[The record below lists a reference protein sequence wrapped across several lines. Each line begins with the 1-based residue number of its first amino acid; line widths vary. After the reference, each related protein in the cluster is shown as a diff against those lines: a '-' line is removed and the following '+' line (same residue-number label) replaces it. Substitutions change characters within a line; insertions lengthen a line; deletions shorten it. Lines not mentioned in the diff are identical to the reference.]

1 MTPWMALP
9 DNGETLQTRGHCHAP
24 SVQTAG
30 VIFNKIKA
38 GIIKGANSDFLI
50 RTKPRSNSTIMWPGD
65 PWEVG
70 RRGF

>member
-1 MTPWMALP
+1 MQTQSHCYAPHTPDAR
-9 DNGETLQTRGHCHAP
+9 EAQTE
-24 SVQTAG
+24 TAG